1 MKAHFIIL
9 LAVFALMGTAALGQT
24 NSNTAA
30 PVIASNAPQKGE
42 NTALAGKSPHKN
54 IVFAKLDSL
63 VAVSKAKAAASA
75 KQAELSAR
83 QAETSEKELALTK
96 EESQATAKQAEKS
109 AKQAEISAKQAK
121 IAQEIATQ
129 LTKVSK

>member
-1 MKAHFIIL
+1 MKAHFIIP

-30 PVIASNAPQKGE
+30 PVTAPNTPQKGE
-42 NTALAGKSPHKN
+42 NTALAAGTSPHKN
-54 IVFAKLDSL
+54 MVLAKLDSL
-63 VAVSKAKAAASA
+63 LAVSKAKAEASAKQVEKSEKELALTKQESQATA

-83 QAETSEKELALTK
+83 QAEL
-96 EESQATAKQAEKS
+96 
-109 AKQAEISAKQAK
+109 SAKQAK
-121 IAQEIATQ
+121 IAQEIATH

>member
-1 MKAHFIIL
+1 MCFVIIYSFHLQIINFNTMKAHFIIP

-30 PVIASNAPQKGE
+30 PVTAPNTPQKGE
-42 NTALAGKSPHKN
+42 NTALAAGTSPHKN
-54 IVFAKLDSL
+54 IVLARLDSL
-63 VAVSKAKAAASA
+63 LAVSKAKAG
-75 KQAELSAR
+75 QSAR
-83 QAETSEKELALTK
+83 ELALTK
-96 EESQATAKQAEKS
+96 QESQATAKQAEL
-109 AKQAEISAKQAK
+109 SAKQAK